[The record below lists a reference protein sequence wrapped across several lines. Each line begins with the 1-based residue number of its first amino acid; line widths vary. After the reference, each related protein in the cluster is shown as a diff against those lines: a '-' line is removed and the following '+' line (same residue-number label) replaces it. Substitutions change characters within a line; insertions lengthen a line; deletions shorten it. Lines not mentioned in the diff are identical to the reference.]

1 MNATHSRFALSGLGL
16 ALLLAGTQAQA
27 QTPAAALI
35 SQMVK
40 GAPQGGQS
48 HTVQVQL
55 DKQGHWSLVPSK
67 IVKMRIEYSHNWAYK
82 PNMSGSN
89 AWVSVGQALP
99 KDPKSIE
106 GGDSFNKGQSS
117 VLSRAQMLAKSGIM
131 NFDVPFEYL
140 VPAGIPGADISAYCL
155 LEKENRLKQGKT
167 LNAVLRQGFT
177 VKLHTPIN
185 LGGWYYETAGANS
198 SRPDSYHQYSVDKT
212 APVVIQCLG
221 NPAIADQVAP
231 LTNMQGPDGLTV
243 QPFTVSGVELVAL
256 PYPASTVCPTEITLK
271 ATVKGV
277 GGGEIKYWLEALN
290 GQDAAVQQAST
301 LPGKPGEASQ
311 RVIMQKVSLKPDPL
325 QKPQGIDSL
334 KANTQG
340 SLVKRS
346 YRFNVLTPNKLQSQ
360 KVDLEVLCTS
370 TLNVGLGAHGN
381 SVKTSPPPQPPKPE
395 LPLQAVPVE
404 PQPPK
409 PELQLQAAPVQPPKP
424 ELQLQAA
431 PVQPPKPELQL
442 QAAPV
447 QPSMPELQL
456 QAAPVQPP
464 QPELQLRAPQTQ
476 PVRPQPMR
484 LQGIQP
490 QPPKRVGTL
499 QPQQP

>member
-1 MNATHSRFALSGLGL
+1 MNVLNPTFTVSAISL
-16 ALLLAGTQAQA
+16 ALLVAGAYVRA
-27 QTPAAALI
+27 DDNPAATVSIKA
-35 SQMVK
+35 
-40 GAPQGGQS
+40 APNAGQS
-48 HTVQVQL
+48 HTLQVQL
-55 DKQGHWSLVPSK
+55 DQQGGWSIVPSST
-67 IVKMRIEYSHNWAYK
+67 VKMRFEFSHHWSIK
-82 PNMSGSN
+82 PNSDTWARIYVGEAKIPKGGENYFDAKQMFDLSKNQILATSGSIN
-89 AWVSVGQALP
+89 ANLP
-99 KDPKSIE
+99 
-106 GGDSFNKGQSS
+106 FN
-117 VLSRAQMLAKSGIM
+117 L
-131 NFDVPFEYL
+131 L
-140 VPAGIPGADISAYCL
+140 VADGIPGTNISGYCDF
-155 LEKENRLKQGKT
+155 EKSNRLSQGKT
-167 LNAVLRQGFT
+167 LNAVLRQGFN
-177 VKLHTPIN
+177 VKLNVPLRLSGSYS
-185 LGGWYYETAGANS
+185 LGGGPNT
-198 SRPDSYHQYSVDKT
+198 SRPASNHQYHLWNNT
-212 APVVIQCLG
+212 APVTIQCLG
-221 NPAIADQVAP
+221 NPAIADKVAP
-231 LTNMQGPDGLTV
+231 PKGPEELVAAFRVNSVD
-243 QPFTVSGVELVAL
+243 LVAL

-301 LPGKPGEASQ
+301 LPGKPGEPSE